1 MYPTY
6 ELNLYCVANIKR
18 RGLMFILSAPSGTGK
33 TTLANKIIERD
44 DHISLSISYTTR
56 KKRKEE
62 VDGKHYHFVDRGNFE
77 KQIHDDLFL
86 EYAEIFGQLYGTPKQ
101 QVLDTLEQG
110 EDILFDIDW
119 QGHRQLSAIARSDV
133 TSVFLL
139 PPSKEELLRRLQ
151 LRNQDNPNVVQQR
164 MERADE
170 EISHWHEYDYVI
182 INKDIE
188 HSIEKLTS
196 ILKAERLR
204 KERRIGLNDFVST
217 LIHEKFIKNKII

>member
-1 MYPTY
+1 M
-6 ELNLYCVANIKR
+6 ANIKR

-33 TTLANKIIERD
+33 TTLANKIIEND

-56 KKRKEE
+56 QRREE
-62 VDGKHYHFVDRGNFE
+62 EIDGKHYHFVDREQFE
-77 KQIHDDLFL
+77 KQVHDNLFL

-101 QVLDTLEQG
+101 QVLNTLEQG
-110 EDILFDIDW
+110 EDVLFDIDW

-133 TSVFLL
+133 TSIFLL
-139 PPSKEELLRRLQ
+139 PPSKKELLQRLQ
-151 LRNQDNPNVVQQR
+151 FRHQDKPSIVQQR
-164 MERADE
+164 MERSDE

-188 HSIEKLTS
+188 HSMEKLTS
-196 ILKAERLR
+196 ILRAERLR

-217 LIHEKFIKNKII
+217 LIHEKFIKSKII